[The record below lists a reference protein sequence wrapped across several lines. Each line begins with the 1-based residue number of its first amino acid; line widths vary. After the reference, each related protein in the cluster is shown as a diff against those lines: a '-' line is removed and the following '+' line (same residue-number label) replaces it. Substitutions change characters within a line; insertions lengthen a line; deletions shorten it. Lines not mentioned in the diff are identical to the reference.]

1 MMLLNPA
8 AMNAVPM
15 PMTTPMTVTI
25 RPIRR

>member
-15 PMTTPMTVTI
+15 PIKTPVTVTT
-25 RPIRR
+25 RPTLR